1 MGYYGGMRKLLLLFA
16 FFLPVPQSSSCC
28 DLNGDGVVNVADIQ
42 IEINA
47 ALGIGTGGILPVADA
62 PTAGPP
68 FTLSH
73 APVSSPSPMVFLNGL
88 LQMAPRDYQISGQS
102 LVFTATDLGEAPT
115 IQVIYWYA
123 Q

>member
-28 DLNGDGVVNVADIQ
+28 DLNGDGVVNVADVQ

-68 FTLSH
+68 FSPRGLRTSVPVLRSPWPSRAAMRPESLACSPVPSH
-73 APVSSPSPMVFLNGL
+73 AF
-88 LQMAPRDYQISGQS
+88 
-102 LVFTATDLGEAPT
+102 
-115 IQVIYWYA
+115 
-123 Q
+123 